1 MQPTYMRACT
11 CVSFLGKFTSGSRIS
26 ASCSDL
32 LKLPNST
39 DNDAAD
45 EDGAGIPSLDGE
57 ATFFSW
63 SHVSEELFSSI
74 GELWFKCSE
83 LLKKLQ
89 IIAIIK

>member
-1 MQPTYMRACT
+1 MRACT
-11 CVSFLGKFTSGSRIS
+11 CVSFFGRFTSGSRIT

-32 LKLPNST
+32 PKLPNST

-45 EDGAGIPSLDGE
+45 EDDAGIPSLDRE
-57 ATFFSW
+57 VTFFSW
-63 SHVSEELFSSI
+63 SHVSEELFTSV

-83 LLKKLQ
+83 LLEKLQ